1 MKHLDFDDNTVLVL
15 IGDNGFYLGA
25 SYDWFTGSAVKEDF
39 LGFEITSTSNAWSA
53 GLDLG
58 YSIWIGPFITSYI
71 LNVGYIHMDLDRG
84 RGNQPRGTVKMSPVF
99 SVLYPIDWFVVGVE
113 AYFSFIPSGTIP
125 SAVVLNVP
133 IGVRF

>member
-1 MKHLDFDDNTVLVL
+1 
-15 IGDNGFYLGA
+15 
-25 SYDWFTGSAVKEDF
+25 
-39 LGFEITSTSNAWSA
+39 
-53 GLDLG
+53 
-58 YSIWIGPFITSYI
+58 
-71 LNVGYIHMDLDRG
+71 MDLDRG